1 MPKTRQLLREEI
13 TYSVAK
19 EKETNI
25 LQRLSY
31 VEKRDEF
38 FGQLKRNTGWI
49 KSTITHHIGLHSP
62 NACQISDEDDWLYGS
77 FNVCIPVTV
86 DSKNWRWKRQYGNRL
101 MFRLPLP
108 YRVAETFRPG
118 SADEKVRC
126 EAATYSFFQQH
137 CTDVPLPRLYGFGLT
152 TGETFTE
159 LDTLPFLM
167 RGFFKIKNF
176 LRSLFRLPLP
186 SKYVRHQ
193 PRLALQT
200 DEGRL
205 SYMLLEYIEDTT
217 GEMLSATWKDKQN
230 DAELRANLFRGISR
244 ILLSITRIKLPKIGS
259 FTMDNKGYISLTNR
273 PLTYQMLEAENES
286 IPTDIPRDR
295 TYSTVESYTLDMLN
309 FHDNRI
315 LHQPNAIN
323 DLSDYSYQTAALTTM
338 RAILPSFLD
347 QKTRYGPF
355 VLCFGD
361 FNQSNIFVDKNWNIT
376 CLLDLEWMFSQPIDL
391 VRLPTWLSNQAL
403 DELAHEPEHFTAI
416 RKELVDIL
424 ADEEKKWHAIPSQ
437 EWTSEIQEKAPSS
450 ALLLSTAL
458 SSCWETGAF
467 WYSLALHNPTALFS
481 VFYERIQPKF
491 LDKNNDHDAFQ
502 NIVPW
507 YWATDFVDIALEK
520 VEDKK
525 NYDIQLQQAF
535 EDST

>member
-31 VEKRDEF
+31 VEKRDKF

-49 KSTITHHIGLHSP
+49 KSTIAHHIGLHSP

-86 DSKNWRWKRQYGNRL
+86 DSKNWRWKRQHGNRL

-108 YRVAETFRPG
+108 YRVAESFHPG

-137 CTDVPLPRLYGFGLT
+137 CTDVSLPQLYGFGLT
-152 TGETFTE
+152 TGET
-159 LDTLPFLM
+159 
-167 RGFFKIKNF
+167 
-176 LRSLFRLPLP
+176 S
-186 SKYVRHQ
+186 
-193 PRLALQT
+193 RLALQT

-244 ILLSITRIKLPKIGS
+244 ILLSITQIKLPKIGS
-259 FTMDNKGYISLTNR
+259 FTMDNNGYISLTNR
-273 PLTYQMLEAENES
+273 LLTYQMLEAENES

-338 RAILPSFLD
+338 RTILPLFLD
-347 QKTRYGPF
+347 QNTRYGPF

-403 DELAHEPEHFTAI
+403 DELAHEPEHFIAI

-424 ADEEKKWHAIPSQ
+424 ADEEKKRHAISSQ
-437 EWTSEIQEKAPSS
+437 EGTSEIPEKAPSS
-450 ALLLSTAL
+450 SLLLSTDL
-458 SSCWETGAF
+458 SSCWDTGAF

-507 YWATDFVDIALEK
+507 YWAADFVDIALEK

-535 EDST
+535 ED